1 MVQIIKITLAI
12 IFGAA
17 ILAKLSGKTTKTFE
31 KSGYSR
37 PFMYALAFAE
47 ALFTAGLF
55 TPYDLWATI
64 GLLAIIVGAI
74 VTLIRQHVAPAKFG
88 MAVLSLILLSALLAL
103 SEWPDVWPTNLI
115 F

>member
-1 MVQIIKITLAI
+1 MVQIIKIALAI
-12 IFGAA
+12 IFGLA
-17 ILAKLSGKTTKTFE
+17 ILAKLSGKTNETFE
-31 KSGYSR
+31 KSGYGR
-37 PFMYALAFAE
+37 PFMYALVFAE

-55 TPYDLWATI
+55 TPYDLWAAI

-103 SEWPDVWPTNLI
+103 SEWPDAWHTNLI